1 MRKYR
6 QRIVRGCALLTAMVV
21 LFGAILSDFS
31 QNVYA
36 NESFN
41 GIGNIVSTHNSDDPY
56 TIMEIVP
63 DLHLA
68 KLGLLVEGEECIY
81 DAGTDTLITYEQG
94 LAKCDDKAERAAYI
108 HDLKIKLDSIIRE
121 ESDDPSVLLPITDET
136 YDEKYVAADGYK
148 KLVLNNNNSE
158 KISQGGTST
167 IVTKDVGPGNGDYEY
182 DEIIQVSPTNTGDR
196 DANIK
201 YYTCD
206 AGESASPT
214 YYVGKFTAVDPYMSI
229 GEPRDAGYYCLDVAT
244 PIATTEALA
253 AVTDK
258 YVYEQSGDRYVAVT
272 KADANAGFVANKYL
286 NIKFK
291 YYDGAYLS
299 TAGGTMCY
307 KFDVEEFKED
317 GTGVYGAVLDDNQPY
332 TENNSGNGQFKLTGE
347 GYTYV
352 GDGNGR
358 YVLKEREPSDGDL
371 DHDIFV
377 GCIYYKGGLV
387 NNNYLE
393 KYVFNQSGLLDQ
405 EVNSDFAIDVITVT
419 PSQFG
424 SYNLDDVD
432 MIYISGSSA
441 VYSGTPTLY
450 SSGTNDLTAEQA
462 NRIYE
467 EVIGNRFLPVI
478 LDYSVWNGDVAPTTN
493 IGKLAKLLCAD
504 ELSSGNK
511 EYNNDVFSVTSNW
524 EPFDDKDHDNHFV
537 NYNVYV
543 IPNDTGYNL
552 LEKFVSPYLV
562 EETDET
568 VFVTNAESKGFGTVA
583 SMINMENLYRETE
596 NAALGSNIYGYFD
609 LVINPAINVE
619 YIASYSA
626 KREQYANN
634 TIRVL
639 DIEPC
644 SIGATSKSQI
654 ENKIKGYFGTTEYI
668 FEFTHMT
675 SAQFISKVEDLC
687 NYDMIYMGLY
697 TDTMNTNSGT
707 KRTVYNDSNMNGLVY
722 TNIGDRQYDGFAAGA
737 MDNDY
742 YRAATNRET
751 DNRLQSSGD
760 GNHDVRYSGNDLT
773 EEKQKALVT
782 FAKSGCPVILA
793 DNFLITDDSGTHV
806 YDFKYDASHNVIS
819 VNGYDNGYIDNCSRM
834 YETIDTIKDYNNVM
848 TEASL
853 TTPSTASSQK
863 EILYSFINLGKPRL
877 KMTTAAT
884 VANQYYVA
892 TNGRN
897 ISMDLQ
903 LSNFGSAD
911 ANATF
916 DCVVYID
923 YNSDGRFSDTM
934 ERLGPNDYGIF
945 LNGVQQE
952 VKSRRNGEGEV
963 EYYYELSPNKSG
975 EQYTLTFNVSS
986 DYYGIIPVKVKVTQS
1001 SNPYRYDSKQAYFYR
1016 SNTTGTKEPIKVL
1029 QILST
1034 SGDYSVNAVGNQ
1046 QKPFDMDI
1054 TAINDDP
1061 YQGNDV
1067 DPYKYFS
1074 SGSYP
1079 VNNNNLTNK
1088 NNYNTVKSRLTQFS
1102 GSPFNKLLHSSED
1115 MKDFEI
1121 DVDSITG
1128 DHFCQYVVNGYPNAT
1143 QTAADPNNKLNL
1155 DDYDMLILG
1164 FGDCWTFFPEDKTL
1178 QQQAYAKIHEFIKAG
1193 KSVLFTH
1200 DTTSFGSNYYSKIGR
1215 YFTGDWAASDW
1226 AYYLNPL
1233 MCPDVGLDRYGIY
1246 SSNILQAGI
1255 DGITK
1260 DSSAMVTISDYY
1272 SLMKAA
1278 DSGEIPSDKIVNGQI
1293 SQGDLYDLVIEQAKK
1308 TQSDIAYEPNSNKQ
1322 VLTREVQGRSSFNS
1336 NNHRTYTYASSK
1348 TMDINGNPG
1357 TDQIA
1362 TGNHETSY
1370 AELLN
1375 VGQVLIYPYNLMSG
1389 MTNKIGNKTVEGGQ
1403 FLKISGT
1410 HSQYYQIDMN
1420 NDDDEDGESDITV
1433 WLTLTGEDSYYGAR
1447 NDARNNYYIY
1457 TMGNVTYSGVG
1468 HRNINYDGNEAE
1480 IKLYINT
1487 MITAYRAGIHAPDI
1501 TIKQDSGMNSAT
1513 LNTLYVGMDTLLND
1527 DGRIGTE
1534 TAIDGADG
1542 SYEKVYFAVND
1553 TNMVRGGSKTIEL
1566 SYYLAYNSEE
1576 MIPDDLKSK
1585 AKKLGTEENP
1595 DWVVPYDFRTYLKDG
1610 VTLNNSASDEKF
1622 VVSGATYCIHVP
1634 YSLVEATNDYSAI
1647 VRVCA
1652 TTRLYPKGSTK
1663 ASAEYTGYKDFHIQ
1677 RVSLFDLD

>member
-1 MRKYR
+1 MADLKNRVK
-6 QRIVRGCALLTAMVV
+6 RICTIV
-21 LFGAILSDFS
+21 LFLCVLVGEILS
-31 QNVYA
+31 NVPQLIYA

-41 GIGNIVSTHNSDDPY
+41 GIGSIVSSHGTEDPY
-56 TIMEIVP
+56 TILEIVP
-63 DLHLA
+63 DL
-68 KLGLLVEGEECIY
+68 KLGKLGYLVENGKAYYNSRTGELDTFEGALSACDNATKRTDYINALKTQLSGIYRDSSNPTALVPLTYTQYEESYVEVDEYNKLLLHNDESEVFSAQPNSPLTMVADSEGDYSIETTYTVNTSGTGSHNANVAYYSVSTDQMDLENYYNVCFEYTNNHSSGGYQPMNGGRALTTQDEFDSSEKAYLYYSDSSGILRGKRRDLASFTDTDANGQRITYLEITFEYKSASELDDGSIVYWPTESVFCPSQNGEYSARLVEGE
-81 DAGTDTLITYEQG
+81 
-94 LAKCDDKAERAAYI
+94 
-108 HDLKIKLDSIIRE
+108 
-121 ESDDPSVLLPITDET
+121 P
-136 YDEKYVAADGYK
+136 YVSAPGNDGYFDQA
-148 KLVLNNNNSE
+148 N
-158 KISQGGTST
+158 
-167 IVTKDVGPGNGDYEY
+167 
-182 DEIIQVSPTNTGDR
+182 
-196 DANIK
+196 DA
-201 YYTCD
+201 YR
-206 AGESASPT
+206 
-214 YYVGKFTAVDPYMSI
+214 YVG
-229 GEPRDAGYYCLDVAT
+229 
-244 PIATTEALA
+244 
-253 AVTDK
+253 
-258 YVYEQSGDRYVAVT
+258 
-272 KADANAGFVANKYL
+272 
-286 NIKFK
+286 
-291 YYDGAYLS
+291 
-299 TAGGTMCY
+299 
-307 KFDVEEFKED
+307 
-317 GTGVYGAVLDDNQPY
+317 
-332 TENNSGNGQFKLTGE
+332 SGNGSFSISETTG
-347 GYTYV
+347 V
-352 GDGNGR
+352 
-358 YVLKEREPSDGDL
+358 L
-371 DHDIFV
+371 DHDLVI
-377 GCIYYKGGLV
+377 GCIYYKGGFTS
-387 NNNYLE
+387 NNYLYQ
-393 KYVFNQSGLLDQ
+393 YVFNQSGLLDQ

-441 VYSGTPTLY
+441 LYSGVSTPY
-450 SSGTNDLTAEQA
+450 SNTNDLTAEQA
-462 NRIYE
+462 NSIYE
-467 EVIGNRFLPVI
+467 AVIGNRFLPVI
-478 LDYSVWNGDVAPTTN
+478 LDYGVCGATSTN
-493 IGKLAKLLCAD
+493 ISVLAKLLCAD
-504 ELSSGNK
+504 NLSSDNK
-511 EYNNDVFSVTSNW
+511 EYSSGTLSVTGTWS
-524 EPFDDKDHDNHFV
+524 EFLDADHHYV

-543 IPNDTGYNL
+543 VPQDDGYNL
-552 LEKFVSPYLV
+552 LAKFVSPYLV

-568 VFVTNAESKGFGTVA
+568 VFVTNAENAGFGTVA

-596 NAALGSNIYGYFD
+596 NAALGSDIYGYFD
-609 LVINPAINVE
+609 LVINPAINIE

-626 KREQYANN
+626 KREQYSNN

-644 SIGATSKSQI
+644 SIGATSKRQI
-654 ENKIKGYFGTTEYI
+654 EDKIKGYFGTTEYI

-722 TNIGDRQYDGFAAGA
+722 TNIGDRQYDGVAAGA

-751 DNRLQSSGD
+751 NNWLQSSGD

-773 EEKQKALVT
+773 EEKQKALIT

-806 YDFKYDASHNVIS
+806 YDFKYDASHHVIS

-877 KMTTAAT
+877 KMTTAT
-884 VANQYYVA
+884 PVANQYYVA

-975 EQYTLTFNVSS
+975 EQYTLSFNVSS

-1079 VNNNNLTNK
+1079 ENKNNLTNR
-1088 NNYNTVKSRLTQFS
+1088 NNYNVVKSRLTQFS
-1102 GSPFNKLLHSSED
+1102 GSPFNTLLHSSED

-1128 DHFCQYVVNGYPNAT
+1128 DHFCQYVVYGYPNAN
-1143 QTAADPNNKLNL
+1143 QTAANPNNKLNL

-1164 FGDCWTFFPEDKTL
+1164 FGDSWTFFPEDETL
-1178 QQQAYAKIHEFIKAG
+1178 QQQAYAEIHEFIKVG

-1200 DTTSFGSNYYSKIGR
+1200 DTTSFGSNYYRKIDS
-1215 YFTGDWAASDW
+1215 YFTGDWATSDW

-1246 SSNILQAGI
+1246 NSNILQAGI

-1272 SLMKAA
+1272 SLKKAA

-1322 VLTREVQGRSSFNS
+1322 VLTREVQGRSNFNS

-1348 TMDINGNPG
+1348 TMDINGKPG

-1362 TGNHETSY
+1362 TGFHETSY

-1375 VGQVLIYPYNLMSG
+1375 VGQVLIYPYNLMSS
-1389 MTNKIGNKTVEGGQ
+1389 MTNKIGNTTVVGGQ
-1403 FLKISGT
+1403 FLKISRT

-1447 NDARNNYYIY
+1447 NDSRNNYYIY

-1468 HRNINYDGNEAE
+1468 HRNINYTGNEAE

-1501 TIKQDSGMNSAT
+1501 TIKQDSGMNAAT

-1534 TAIDGADG
+1534 TAIDGSDG

-1566 SYYLAYNSEE
+1566 SYYLAYNSYE
-1576 MIPDDLKSK
+1576 MIPENLRSS
-1585 AKKLGTEENP
+1585 AKNLGTAENP

-1647 VRVCA
+1647 VRVGA
-1652 TTRLYPKGSTK
+1652 TTRLYPKGSTT

>member
-1 MRKYR
+1 MKKRFL
-6 QRIVRGCALLTAMVV
+6 QGTALFTALLV
-21 LFGAILSDFS
+21 LFTSVLYDCS
-31 QNVYA
+31 QSVYA

-41 GIGNIVSTHNSDDPY
+41 GIGNIVAAHNSEDPY
-56 TIMEIVP
+56 TILEIVP

-68 KLGLLVEGEECIY
+68 KLGYLLENQACIY
-81 DAGTDTLITYEQG
+81 DDVAGKLLTYEEG
-94 LAKCDDKAERAAYI
+94 LAKCTSPSARADYVTQLEN
-108 HDLKIKLDSIIRE
+108 DLATIIRD
-121 ESDDPSVLLPITDET
+121 ESENDKLLPITKST
-136 YDEKYVAADGYK
+136 YEEKYVAAEGFQ
-148 KLVLNNNNSE
+148 KLILNNNLSE
-158 KISQGGTST
+158 VIAAGNASPV
-167 IVTKDVGPGNGDYEY
+167 IVEQREGGDYKF
-182 DEIIQVSPTNTGDR
+182 DRIIDVNDSHSGNY
-196 DANIK
+196 DANIQ
-201 YYTCD
+201 YYTHNAVESD
-206 AGESASPT
+206 LDFYYDIKFSPKDFYGAIDEGER
-214 YYVGKFTAVDPYMSI
+214 G
-229 GEPRDAGYYCLDVAT
+229 AGYYVESGTSSYLGSQ
-244 PIATTEALA
+244 EAIN

-258 YVYEQSGDRYVAVT
+258 YVYYWDSTRSAYVPVLKSSASFGDGKEYLTIQFAYKNREYL
-272 KADANAGFVANKYL
+272 DAHPGV
-286 NIKFK
+286 
-291 YYDGAYLS
+291 
-299 TAGGTMCY
+299 MCY
-307 KFDVEEFKED
+307 QAEDISFDHN
-317 GTGVYGAVLDDNQPY
+317 GNRTYGAVLDEENPY
-332 TENNSGNGQFKLTGE
+332 VANGSGNGDFYSSGE
-347 GYTYV
+347 GYRYV
-352 GDGNGR
+352 GDGNGDCI
-358 YVLKEREPSDGDL
+358 LKEREAGNVEPL
-371 DHDIFV
+371 DAEIFV
-377 GCIYYKGGLV
+377 GYIYYKGGLT

-405 EVNSDFAIDVITVT
+405 EVNSDFAVNVVTIT
-419 PSQFG
+419 PGQLSQY
-424 SYNLDDVD
+424 SLDDVD

-441 VYSGTPTLY
+441 LYSSTPTPY

-462 NRIYE
+462 NSIYE

-478 LDYSVWNGDVAPTTN
+478 LDYSVWGGIEPTTN

-504 ELSSGNK
+504 ELKEENK
-511 EYNNDVFSVTSNW
+511 TFSEDTLTVTGDWSVFSDGD
-524 EPFDDKDHDNHFV
+524 DDKHFV

-543 IPNDTGYNL
+543 VPDDTRYNL
-552 LEKFVSPYLV
+552 LKKFVNPYLV
-562 EETDET
+562 SQPDSTK
-568 VFVTNAESKGFGTVA
+568 NAEFAQAAENKGFGTVA
-583 SMINMENLYRETE
+583 SMINMENLYRQTE
-596 NAALGSNIYGYFD
+596 NAALGSDVYGYFD
-609 LVINPAINVE
+609 LVINPAINIE

-644 SIGATSKSQI
+644 SISTRSKGAI
-654 ENKIKGYFGTTEYI
+654 EDKIKGYFGASASNYQ

-675 SAQFISKVEDLC
+675 SAQLISKVEDLC

-697 TDTMNTNSGT
+697 TDTMNKDNTPQH
-707 KRTVYNDSNMNGLVY
+707 RTIYNDASMNGLVY
-722 TNIGDRQYDGFAAGA
+722 TNIGDRQYSKVAAGA
-737 MDNDY
+737 LDNDY
-742 YRAATNRET
+742 KTPSKDRE
-751 DNRLQSSGD
+751 DNNKISISAD

-773 EEKQKALVT
+773 EEKQKALIS
-782 FAKSGCPVILA
+782 FAKSGCPIILA
-793 DNFLITDDSGTHV
+793 DNFIYTDPAGNTHV
-806 YDFKYDASHNVIS
+806 YDFEYDASGVA
-819 VNGYDNGYIDNCSRM
+819 VPANGNGYIDNCSRM
-834 YETIDTIKDYNNVM
+834 YETIDEIRKYNNVM
-848 TEASL
+848 TEGSL
-853 TTPSTASSQK
+853 SSSSQK

-877 KMTTAAT
+877 TMET
-884 VANQYYVA
+884 VAKVSGQNYVA

-897 ISMDLQ
+897 VSMDLI
-903 LSNFGSAD
+903 LANYGSAD

-916 DCVVYID
+916 DCIVYID
-923 YNSDGRFSDTM
+923 FNSDGRFSDTM

-945 LNGVQQE
+945 LNGEQQE
-952 VKSRRNGEGEV
+952 VKSRKNSAGEV

-975 EQYTLTFNVSS
+975 EKYTLTFNVSS

-1016 SNTTGTKEPIKVL
+1016 SNTTGTKEKIKVL

-1034 SGDYSVNAVGNQ
+1034 GGNYGASAISSGTN
-1046 QKPFDMDI
+1046 PFDMDI

-1061 YQGNDV
+1061 ALGNEV
-1067 DPYKYFS
+1067 DPYKYLNT
-1074 SGSYP
+1074 GNYP
-1079 VNNNNLTNK
+1079 VDCNSLTKRNASQVNK
-1088 NNYNTVKSRLTQFS
+1088 TRITDFKNSKFYE
-1102 GSPFNKLLHSSED
+1102 LLHSSSD

-1128 DHFCQYVVNGYPNAT
+1128 DHFCQYVVNGYPNAD

-1164 FGDCWTFFPEDKTL
+1164 FGDCWTFYPESKSL
-1178 QQQAYAKIHEFIKAG
+1178 QQQAYAKIHEFIKSG

-1200 DTTSFGSNYYSKIGR
+1200 DTTSFGSDANNRLQKYVAGGGTSN
-1215 YFTGDWAASDW
+1215 DW

-1246 SSNILQAGI
+1246 SSNILQAGL

-1260 DSSAMVTISDYY
+1260 NGTDMVTIADYD
-1272 SLMKAA
+1272 SLKKALA
-1278 DSGEIPSDKIVNGQI
+1278 SGEIPSDKVVNGQI
-1293 SQGDLYDLVIEQAKK
+1293 SEGDLYDLIIQQAKK

-1336 NNHRTYTYASSK
+1336 NRYRDSYKYASSLS
-1348 TMDINGNPG
+1348 MDVNGTPG
-1357 TDQIA
+1357 TSQVA
-1362 TGNHETSY
+1362 TGFHPTNY

-1375 VGQVLIYPYNLMSG
+1375 EGQILIYPYNLLSEMKD
-1389 MTNKIGNKTVEGGQ
+1389 KIGSTVVSDGR
-1403 FLKISGT
+1403 FLPISTT
-1410 HSQYYQIDMN
+1410 HAQYFQIDMN

-1433 WLTLTGEDSYYGAR
+1433 WLTLTGESSYYGAR
-1447 NDARNNYYIY
+1447 NDSRNNYYIY

-1468 HRNINYDGNEAE
+1468 HSNINYAGNEAE

-1501 TIKQDSGMNSAT
+1501 TIKQDSGMNAAT

-1542 SYEKVYFAVND
+1542 SYEKVYFSVND

-1566 SYYLAYNSEE
+1566 SYYLAYNSKE

-1585 AKKLGTEENP
+1585 AKNLGTEENP

-1647 VRVCA
+1647 VRVGA
-1652 TTRLYPKGSTK
+1652 TTRLYPKGSTT

>member
-1 MRKYR
+1 M
-6 QRIVRGCALLTAMVV
+6 TMVV
-21 LFGAILSDFS
+21 LFGTILSDYS
-31 QNVYA
+31 QKVYA

-41 GIGNIVSTHNSDDPY
+41 GIGNIVSAHNSDDPY

-63 DLHLA
+63 DLRLA
-68 KLGLLVEGEECIY
+68 KLGFLVDGEKCIY
-81 DAGTDTLITYEQG
+81 DDSTGSLVTFEQG
-94 LAKCDDKAERAAYI
+94 LAKCMNKGERSNYVAN
-108 HDLKIKLDSIIRE
+108 LQTKLSSIIQ
-121 ESDDPSVLLPITDET
+121 SSLDQLLPIKFET
-136 YDEKYVAADGYK
+136 YDEKYVATDGYK
-148 KLVLNNNNSE
+148 KLELDNNSSE
-158 KISQGGTST
+158 EIEASSSSLKVVPYDGGDYKYDKIIELKIG
-167 IVTKDVGPGNGDYEY
+167 GNGDHNPNV
-182 DEIIQVSPTNTGDR
+182 I
-196 DANIK
+196 
-201 YYTCD
+201 YYTSD
-206 AGESASPT
+206 MSEADLKKT
-214 YYVGKFTAVDPYMSI
+214 YYVGKFEPIGTFMSI
-229 GEPRDAGYYCLDVAT
+229 DENARSAGYYCFKSGTHIANPTELD
-244 PIATTEALA
+244 
-253 AVTDK
+253 AVKDK
-258 YVYEQSGDRYVAVT
+258 YVYYLEDGKYHPIS
-272 KADANAGFVANKYL
+272 KSDASSNFEANKYL
-286 NIKFK
+286 TVTFEYRRSEELEGSGGAICYSFENIEF
-291 YYDGAYLS
+291 
-299 TAGGTMCY
+299 
-307 KFDVEEFKED
+307 EEDES
-317 GTGVYGAVLDDNQPY
+317 GVYGAVLDADNPY
-332 TENNSGNGQFKLTGE
+332 VETTNGHFQKIAE
-347 GYTYV
+347 GYKYV
-352 GDGNGR
+352 GDGMGDC
-358 YVLKEREPSDGDL
+358 VLKELEASDPVPDYK
-371 DHDIFV
+371 IYV
-377 GCIYYKGGLV
+377 GCIYYKGGLL

-419 PSQFG
+419 PDQF
-424 SYNLDDVD
+424 SNYNLDDVD
-432 MIYISGSSA
+432 MLCISGSSA
-441 VYSGTPTLY
+441 LFNALYSGTP
-450 SSGTNDLTAEQA
+450 SSYDVSNDLTAEQA
-462 NRIYE
+462 NSIYE

-478 LDYSVWNGDVAPTTN
+478 LDYSVWGGTEPTTN

-504 ELSSGNK
+504 TLSEENK
-511 EYNNDVFSVTSNW
+511 SFSNDSFAVTGEW
-524 EPFDDKDHDNHFV
+524 GPFVDSDDDKHFV

-543 IPNDTGYNL
+543 VPKDDSFKL
-552 LEKFVSPYLV
+552 LENFVKQPYLV
-562 EETDET
+562 HETDPNKT
-568 VFVTNAESKGFGTVA
+568 AEFAQAAENKGFGTVA

-1128 DHFCQYVVNGYPNAT
+1128 DHFCQYVVNGYPNAN

-1260 DSSAMVTISDYY
+1260 DSDAMITISNYY
-1272 SLMKAA
+1272 SLKKAM

-1293 SQGDLYDLVIEQAKK
+1293 SQGDLYDLIIEQAKK

-1336 NNHRTYTYASSK
+1336 NIHRPSNSNTYKYSSSL
-1348 TMDINGNPG
+1348 TMNNTTQEPT
-1357 TDQIA
+1357 TDQIPKNNED
-1362 TGNHETSY
+1362 TTY

-1375 VGQVLIYPYNLMSG
+1375 VGQVLMYPYNLLDE
-1389 MTNKIGNKTVEGGQ
+1389 NVLLDKIGSVEGQ
-1403 FLKISGT
+1403 FLKISNT

-1433 WLTLTGEDSYYGAR
+1433 WLTLTGKDSYYGAR

-1468 HRNINYDGNEAE
+1468 HKNINCAGNDAE
-1480 IKLYINT
+1480 IMLYINT

-1501 TIKQDSGMNSAT
+1501 TIKQDSGMNAAT

-1542 SYEKVYFAVND
+1542 SYEKVYFSVND

-1566 SYYLAYNSEE
+1566 SYYLAYNSKE
-1576 MIPDDLKSK
+1576 MIPENLRSS
-1585 AKKLGTEENP
+1585 AKNLGTEENP

-1634 YSLVEATNDYSAI
+1634 YSLVEETNDYSAI

-1652 TTRLYPKGSTK
+1652 TTRLYPKGSTT

>member
-6 QRIVRGCALLTAMVV
+6 QRILRGCALLTAMVV
-21 LFGAILSDFS
+21 LIGAILSDFS

-94 LAKCDDKAERAAYI
+94 LAKCDDKADRSTYI
-108 HDLKIKLDSIIRE
+108 NNLKTSLASIIRP
-121 ESDDPSVLLPITDET
+121 ESNPSQLLPITDVT
-136 YDEKYVAADGYK
+136 YDEKYVSADGYK
-148 KLVLNNNNSE
+148 KLLLNNNDSE
-158 KISQGGTST
+158 VISAAPDSP
-167 IVTKDVGPGNGDYEY
+167 VTVVPTEGGDYKY
-182 DEIIQVSPTNTGDR
+182 NEIFRLKSGGGGDYNPNVS
-196 DANIK
+196 
-201 YYTCD
+201 YYTYD
-206 AGESASPT
+206 SVESDLPQ
-214 YYVGKFTAVDPYMSI
+214 YYVGKFSAVDLFMSI
-229 GEPRDAGYYCLDVAT
+229 PEASRAAGYYYPEELDYLNS
-244 PIATTEALA
+244 PEAFA
-253 AVTDK
+253 AATDK
-258 YVYEQSGDRYVAVT
+258 YVYYYDSASETYIPVEKSTTSYAEH
-272 KADANAGFVANKYL
+272 NYL
-286 NIKFK
+286 TIKFK
-291 YYDGAYLS
+291 YYDRAYYEEH
-299 TAGGTMCY
+299 TGMMCY
-307 KFDVEEFKED
+307 SFTETGFNESGD
-317 GTGVYGAVLDDNQPY
+317 GEYGAVLNSSTPY
-332 TENNSGNGQFKLTGE
+332 VSSPGGHFELADV
-347 GYTYV
+347 GYKYV
-352 GDGNGR
+352 GDGNGD
-358 YVLKEREPSDGDL
+358 YVLKEREASDGAL
-371 DHDIFV
+371 DHNIYV
-377 GCIYYKGGLV
+377 GYIYYKGGLV

-419 PSQFG
+419 PSQF
-424 SYNLDDVD
+424 SNYSLDDVD

-441 VYSGTPTLY
+441 LYSGSSTPY
-450 SSGTNDLTAEQA
+450 SNTNDLSAEQA
-462 NRIYE
+462 NSIYE
-467 EVIGNRFLPVI
+467 AVIGNRFLPVI
-478 LDYSVWNGDVAPTTN
+478 LDYSVCSATSTN
-493 IGKLAKLLCAD
+493 ISVLAKLLCAD
-504 ELSSGNK
+504 NLSSDNK
-511 EYNNDVFSVTSNW
+511 EYNSGTLSVTSTWN
-524 EPFDDKDHDNHFV
+524 EFSDADHHYV

-543 IPNDTGYNL
+543 VPKDDGTNQHL
-552 LEKFVSPYLV
+552 LRDFVNPYLV
-562 EETDET
+562 SESDPTKT
-568 VFVTNAESKGFGTVA
+568 AEFAQAADTEGFGTVA

-596 NAALGSNIYGYFD
+596 NAALGSDIYGYFD

-751 DNRLQSSGD
+751 NNWLQSSGD

-773 EEKQKALVT
+773 EEKQKALIT

-877 KMTTAAT
+877 KMTTAT
-884 VANQYYVA
+884 PVANQYYVA

-1001 SNPYRYDSKQAYFYR
+1001 SNPYRYDSEQAYFYR

-1079 VNNNNLTNK
+1079 VNNNNLTNR
-1088 NNYNTVKSRLTQFS
+1088 NNYNVVKSRLTQFS

-1143 QTAADPNNKLNL
+1143 QTAADPNNKLDL

-1164 FGDCWTFFPEDKTL
+1164 FGDCWTFFPENKTL
-1178 QQQAYAKIHEFIKAG
+1178 QQQAYAEIHEFIKAG

-1200 DTTSFGSNYYSKIGR
+1200 DTTSFGSNYYSKIGS

-1272 SLMKAA
+1272 SLKKAA

-1336 NNHRTYTYASSK
+1336 NNHRSYTYASSK

-1357 TDQIA
+1357 TNQIA

-1403 FLKISGT
+1403 FLNISGT

-1468 HRNINYDGNEAE
+1468 HRNINFEGNEAE

-1487 MITAYRAGIHAPDI
+1487 MITAYRAGIHAPDV
-1501 TIKQDSGMNSAT
+1501 TIKQDSGMNAAT

-1534 TAIDGADG
+1534 TAIDGVDG
-1542 SYEKVYFAVND
+1542 SYEKVYFSVND

-1566 SYYLAYNSEE
+1566 SYYLAYNSYE
-1576 MIPDDLKSK
+1576 MIPENLRSS
-1585 AKKLGTEENP
+1585 AKNLGTAENP

-1610 VTLNNSASDEKF
+1610 ETLNNSASDEKF

-1652 TTRLYPKGSTK
+1652 TTRLYPKGSTT